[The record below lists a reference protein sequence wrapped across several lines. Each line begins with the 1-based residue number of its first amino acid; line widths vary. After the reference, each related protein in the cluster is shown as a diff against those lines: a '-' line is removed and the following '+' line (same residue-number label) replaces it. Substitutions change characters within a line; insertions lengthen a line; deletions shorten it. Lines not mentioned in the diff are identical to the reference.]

1 MSFTHYH
8 AESWSSAWNIE
19 KMLLATISF
28 MNTNEDTTGS
38 IRCGDYQRRRFAK
51 MSILFNLRNQDFVS
65 IFGSDFKELGIDNK
79 LL

>member
-8 AESWSSAWNIE
+8 ADSWSSAWNIE

-38 IRCGDYQRRRFAK
+38 IRCGDY
-51 MSILFNLRNQDFVS
+51 
-65 IFGSDFKELGIDNK
+65 
-79 LL
+79 